1 MALNKNGM
9 DLKAIRRDQKAIDA
23 LPNHGRASLKP
34 YAKKMKLD
42 KPSKSRVYI
51 APPAPETAFKKRNA
65 SEQKAHEEYYK
76 KNKGHYEMR

>member
-42 KPSKSRVYI
+42 KPSKGNADKSPR
-51 APPAPETAFKKRNA
+51 TAKT
-65 SEQKAHEEYYK
+65 YD
-76 KNKGHYEMR
+76 